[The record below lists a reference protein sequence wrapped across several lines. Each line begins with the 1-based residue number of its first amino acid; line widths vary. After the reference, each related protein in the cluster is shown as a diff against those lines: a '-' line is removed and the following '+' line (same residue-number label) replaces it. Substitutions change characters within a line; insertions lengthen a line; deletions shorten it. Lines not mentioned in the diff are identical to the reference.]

1 MAAHQPGAVGGR
13 RGPGTLGALEAAIMD
28 ALWNAQGACS
38 VQEVCERLGPGHHYK
53 TVMTVL
59 NRLVEKELL
68 SRELD
73 GRAYYYQPALTRGDF
88 LRDAAAGLVDAYVGA
103 YGPAAADVL
112 AQAVEEAG
120 GAVPHAAGPTAPEP
134 RERRVN
140 PVVALLL
147 AALALETL
155 LLLLAR
161 GRR

>member
-1 MAAHQPGAVGGR
+1 VAANGPGAAGGR
-13 RGPGTLGALEAAIMD
+13 RAPGTLGALEAAIMD
-28 ALWNAQGACS
+28 ALWNAPGACS

-73 GRAYYYQPALTRGDF
+73 GRAYRYLPALTRGGF
-88 LRDAAAGLVDAYVGA
+88 LRDAAAGLVDAYVEA

-112 AQAVEEAG
+112 AEAVSDAG
-120 GAVPHAAGPTAPEP
+120 GAATQAAEPAPE
-134 RERRVN
+134 RAAQRGVN

-147 AALALETL
+147 AALVLET

>member
-1 MAAHQPGAVGGR
+1 MAANGPGAAGAR
-13 RGPGTLGALEAAIMD
+13 RVPGTLGALEAAIMD
-28 ALWNAQGACS
+28 ALWNAPGACS

-73 GRAYYYQPALTRGDF
+73 GRAYRYLPALTRGGF
-88 LRDAAAGLVDAYVGA
+88 LRDAAAGLVDAYMEA

-112 AQAVEEAG
+112 AEAVADAG
-120 GAVPHAAGPTAPEP
+120 GAVPHADPAPEP
-134 RERRVN
+134 PARQGTN
-140 PVVALLL
+140 PVVMLLL
-147 AALALETL
+147 AALVLETL
-155 LLLLAR
+155 LLAAR

>member
-1 MAAHQPGAVGGR
+1 VAANGPGAAGGR
-13 RGPGTLGALEAAIMD
+13 RAPGTLGALEAAIMD
-28 ALWNAQGACS
+28 ALWNAPGACS

-73 GRAYYYQPALTRGDF
+73 GRAYRYLPALTRGGF
-88 LRDAAAGLVDAYVGA
+88 LRDAAAGLVDAYVEA

-112 AQAVEEAG
+112 AEAVADAG
-120 GAVPHAAGPTAPEP
+120 GAVPHADPAPEQP
-134 RERRVN
+134 ARQGMN
-140 PVVALLL
+140 PVVMLLL
-147 AALALETL
+147 AALVLETL
-155 LLLLAR
+155 LLAAR

>member
-1 MAAHQPGAVGGR
+1 
-13 RGPGTLGALEAAIMD
+13 MD
-28 ALWNAQGACS
+28 ALWDAPGSCS

-73 GRAYYYQPALTRGDF
+73 GRAYRYLPSLSRGAF
-88 LRDAAAGLVDAYVGA
+88 VRDAAAGLVDAYVEA
-103 YGPAAADVL
+103 HGPAAADVL
-112 AQAVEEAG
+112 AEAVAEAG
-120 GAVPHAAGPTAPEP
+120 GAVPHAPAPAPEQP
-134 RERRVN
+134 ARGGVN

-147 AALALETL
+147 AALVLET